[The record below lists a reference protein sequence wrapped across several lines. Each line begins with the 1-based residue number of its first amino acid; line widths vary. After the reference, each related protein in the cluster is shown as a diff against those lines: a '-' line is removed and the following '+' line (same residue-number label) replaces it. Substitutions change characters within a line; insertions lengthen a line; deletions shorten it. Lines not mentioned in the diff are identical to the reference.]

1 MQIDGGDII
10 LLEMPAC
17 PLKAEVIAMTSPSPR
32 ELDKG
37 LNVYFFAVARASSC
51 IKCIK
56 NCSARNCRFLPPRFS
71 VADRLKKKR

>member
-51 IKCIK
+51 IKCIQT
-56 NCSARNCRFLPPRFS
+56 AAHEI
-71 VADRLKKKR
+71 VASFRPVSLSPID